1 MLRFVALFLTILTNK
16 NQFQRRL
23 NSKVLPL
30 PPYLFQRYKGKHFPG
45 HSQISDVYLTPF
57 NNKIPIH

>member
-1 MLRFVALFLTILTNK
+1 MLRFVALFLNLLTNK

-30 PPYLFQRYKGKHFPG
+30 PPCFFQHYKGKHFPG
-45 HSQISDVYLTPF
+45 HSQIPDVYLTSF
-57 NNKIPIH
+57 KYQISIY

>member
-30 PPYLFQRYKGKHFPG
+30 PPYLFQHYKGKHFPG
-45 HSQISDVYLTPF
+45 HSQISDVYLTSF
-57 NNKIPIH
+57 SNSISIN